1 MYKTVT
7 LDDKSEIL
15 DYLESDHWYSAYAIG
30 DLEPG
35 LFEQCIWAGAE
46 KGDRLAALT
55 LLFNGLEPPALFLM
69 GQVDGLQSILEKR
82 HFPDRVYL
90 ACRPDHLSMTG
101 AFYIWEKT
109 IPMWRMVLQPER
121 FEPVGGDTVVLEPS
135 QSDQLAALYALGE
148 GSAYSPIQLQQGVFY
163 GIFDGGKL
171 VATAGTHLVSP
182 TYSVAAVGNVF
193 THPHYRGRG
202 YGTQTTSAVVAEL
215 IHRGT
220 RDIVLNVGQANTS
233 AIRIYERLGFDRYCP
248 FLEGTAIAK
257 GPGRRQSVNT
267 HSRP

>member
-7 LDDKSEIL
+7 LDDRSEIL

-46 KGDRLAALT
+46 KGGRLAALA

-69 GQVDGLQSILEKR
+69 GKVEGLQSILEER
-82 HFPDRVYL
+82 HFPERVYL
-90 ACRPDHLSMTG
+90 ACRQEHLSMTG
-101 AFYIWEKT
+101 AFYTWEKT
-109 IPMWRMVLQPER
+109 LPMWRMVLRPER
-121 FEPVGGDTVVLEPS
+121 FEPVGEDTVVLEPP

-148 GSAYSPIQLQQGVFY
+148 GSAYSPIQLQQGIFY
-163 GIFDGGKL
+163 GIFESGQL
-171 VATAGTHLVSP
+171 VATAGTHLIS
-182 TYSVAAVGNVF
+182 TRYSVAAVGNVF

-202 YGTQTTSAVVAEL
+202 YGTQTTSAVVTKL
-215 IHRGT
+215 IQRGI

-233 AIRIYERLGFDRYCP
+233 AIHIYERLGFDRYCP
-248 FLEGTAIAK
+248 FLEGLAFAK
-257 GPGRRQSVNT
+257 GPRRRQSI
-267 HSRP
+267 